1 MNKKLYGLMNWR
13 GIEEIVY
20 SESDNPH
27 ELLGPH
33 KSGRQTVVQAYFP
46 GAEAASIVFEE
57 EGGTVEMEM
66 ADEDGFFAA
75 FVSGKE
81 SSLPAYHYQVR
92 GRDGK
97 EYTRGEAYR
106 FAPQITRKDTEKFK
120 NGIHYTVYEKLGAHP
135 MVIDGISGTYF
146 AVWAPNVMRASVV
159 GDFNSWDGRAHQMRR
174 LWDSGIF
181 ELFIPDVKPGD
192 IYKFELK
199 LKGGLTYLK
208 ADPYGNAAQKRPETA
223 SVVADLGS
231 FRWEDEKFL
240 KGRESFQTGNVP
252 MSIYELYLG
261 SIIRENKETY
271 PNYREIAAKL
281 IPYIKEMGYTHVE
294 LMPVMEHPLD
304 GSWGYQVIGYYAP
317 TARYGSPEDFMYF
330 VNELHKAGIG
340 VILDWVPAHF
350 PRDTY
355 GLSNFDGTCLYEHL
369 DPRQGSHP
377 HWGTLIYNYGR
388 PQVSNYLI
396 ANALFWVEKYH
407 ADGIRMD
414 AVASMLY
421 LDYGKKDGEW
431 VANMYGGK
439 ENLEAIELIKH
450 LNSIMKKRNPGV
462 LTIAEESTAF
472 PKITGELDDDG
483 LGFDLKWNMGFMN
496 DYLDYIKYDPYFRSH
511 RHGELTFSMVYA
523 YSEKFILVFSHD
535 EVVHGKASL
544 IGKMPGDRA
553 QKFANLR
560 LTFAYMM
567 THPGKK
573 LLFMGQDL
581 GEFDEWNEDRSVEW
595 NLAEVPEHKG
605 ISVLM
610 KDLNHL
616 YRTLPALYEQDDV
629 PEGFEWVNH
638 ISAQDCY
645 LTYLRKGTKADE
657 ALLVV
662 ANFAGVEREI
672 TTGTPFAGKYKE
684 IFNSDSAKY
693 GGAGIVNNRVK
704 RAKPVEWDDRP
715 YSVTVKMAPLSLSI
729 LKFIPYTEAEIAK
742 EKEERAAEERAK
754 KAVKDAGK
762 RGKAAARAEEDS
774 LAEKRAG
781 TDAEKAEKSVSAA
794 AAATKADADT
804 VKKTRKSK
812 ADAVR
817 DAAGTDMASDTDK
830 ATAEALK
837 DDKPVSEKTRTT
849 KKTVTENRAEDKKA
863 AAKDQA
869 EDKNNAP
876 KNRPK
881 DKNSTAENQ
890 DENAAETPRQ
900 EKKTPARKKA
910 GSGKKNGA
918 A

>member
-81 SSLPAYHYQVR
+81 GSLPAYHYQVR

-261 SIIRENKETY
+261 SIIREDKETY

-377 HWGTLIYNYGR
+377 HWGTLIYNYGK

-693 GGAGIVNNRVK
+693 GGTGIVNNRVK
-704 RAKPVEWDDRP
+704 RTKPVEWDDRP

-742 EKEERAAEERAK
+742 EKEERAAEEKAK

-762 RGKAAARAEEDS
+762 KGKAAARAEEDS
-774 LAEKRAG
+774 SAEKKAG

-804 VKKTRKSK
+804 AKKTRKSK
-812 ADAVR
+812 ADVAR
-817 DAAGTDMASDTDK
+817 DAAGTDMASDTDN
-830 ATAEALK
+830 ATAEAPK
-837 DDKPVSEKTRTT
+837 ADKPVSKKTRTT
-849 KKTVTENRAEDKKA
+849 KKTVAENRAEDKKA

-869 EDKNNAP
+869 EDKKNAP
-876 KNRPK
+876 KNRSK
-881 DKNSTAENQ
+881 DKNSMAENQ